1 MKNGNQGTSSKEM
14 AEGTSFQGLRD
25 LIGYEIYRD
34 NVNIDYTENTEYL
47 DTSDELWY
55 LVESCYN
62 VVSVWDEGTS
72 GFSNTACATPQLNA
86 PGSVSAQGTGSFIT
100 VEWSQTPEN
109 DQTYYNIY
117 RDDQFLANTTET
129 THEDHETNI
138 GQEYCYFIKAY
149 YDGIG
154 ESPATNTSCQ
164 AWEVYPPSDIVAE
177 DGDGYVDLTWDLPVG
192 TGVIIN

>member
-1 MKNGNQGTSSKEM
+1 M

-72 GFSNTACATPQLNA
+72 GYSNTACATPQLEG
-86 PGSVSAQGTGSFIT
+86 PSMLSAQGTGSFVT
-100 VEWSQTPEN
+100 LEWATTPN
-109 DQTYYNIY
+109 DDQTSFNIY
-117 RDDQFLANTTET
+117 RNDALLTNTTEAFY
-129 THEDHETNI
+129 EDYETDI
-138 GQEYCYFIKAY
+138 GVEYCYF
-149 YDGIG
+149 
-154 ESPATNTSCQ
+154 
-164 AWEVYPPSDIVAE
+164 VM
-177 DGDGYVDLTWDLPVG
+177 
-192 TGVIIN
+192 